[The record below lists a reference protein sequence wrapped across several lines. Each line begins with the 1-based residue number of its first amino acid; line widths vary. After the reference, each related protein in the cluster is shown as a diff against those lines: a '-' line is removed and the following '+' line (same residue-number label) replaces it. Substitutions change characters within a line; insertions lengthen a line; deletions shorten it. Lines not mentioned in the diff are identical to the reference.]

1 MLAAL
6 ALVLAAG
13 FAAERQVR
21 PGGAAW
27 AVRLLT
33 LAAAAPVLRIRRPLR
48 GRDAEL
54 ARLGLA
60 LDASKVGVWDF
71 DIGRGELVWD
81 ARMDTLY
88 GYPPA
93 GGRADTRW
101 RARLHPDDAARAEAE
116 FRDAA
121 TAGGRYASDFRV
133 VLPDGTLR
141 HVRAVGAVCPQPDG
155 ARMLGVSCD
164 VTAEA
169 ERAAALDAR
178 RRDAEAASRAKSQ
191 FLATMS
197 HEIRT
202 PMNGVIGMLDL
213 ILRSEPDPGQ
223 RERVAIA
230 RTSALHLLAILN
242 DILDHSKLEA
252 NRITLEAADANVHRL
267 ARDVVALMAA
277 GAGDRAV
284 EVAAEIA
291 PEVPVWLVCDAT
303 RLRQVLMNLVGNGVK
318 FTEAGRVELRLGYAR
333 GRLEVAVRDTGV
345 GIPEAARARLFQRFA
360 QVDPASPRGGTGLGL
375 AISRELVELMGG
387 EIAVESAPGVGSTF
401 RFSIPAPAGGEPAA
415 EQAASPLPAP
425 LPPRRVL
432 VAEDNATNRQIL
444 AAYLGMGGH
453 EVRMVTN
460 GREAL
465 AEVQRGGFDL
475 VIMDVQMPL
484 MDGITAARRIRALDG
499 PGSAIPI
506 VALTANAM
514 HGDREH
520 CLAAGMTDYVSK
532 PVSVEALYGA
542 IARCCAYSSVT
553 GTQPS
558 SGSKLSMAAAAVRV
572 SSPRSA
578 S

>member
-1 MLAAL
+1 
-6 ALVLAAG
+6 
-13 FAAERQVR
+13 
-21 PGGAAW
+21 
-27 AVRLLT
+27 
-33 LAAAAPVLRIRRPLR
+33 
-48 GRDAEL
+48 
-54 ARLGLA
+54 
-60 LDASKVGVWDF
+60 
-71 DIGRGELVWD
+71 
-81 ARMDTLY
+81 
-88 GYPPA
+88 
-93 GGRADTRW
+93 
-101 RARLHPDDAARAEAE
+101 
-116 FRDAA
+116 
-121 TAGGRYASDFRV
+121 
-133 VLPDGTLR
+133 
-141 HVRAVGAVCPQPDG
+141 
-155 ARMLGVSCD
+155 
-164 VTAEA
+164 
-169 ERAAALDAR
+169 
-178 RRDAEAASRAKSQ
+178 
-191 FLATMS
+191 
-197 HEIRT
+197 
-202 PMNGVIGMLDL
+202 MLDL

-230 RTSALHLLAILN
+230 RASALHLLAILN

-360 QVDPASPRGGTGLGL
+360 QVDPASPRGGAGLGL
-375 AISRELVELMGG
+375 AISRQLVELMGG
-387 EIAVESAPGVGSTF
+387 EISVESAPGVGSTF
-401 RFSIPAPAGGEPAA
+401 RFSIAAPAGGKPAA
-415 EQAASPLPAP
+415 EQAVSPLPAP

-432 VAEDNATNRQIL
+432 VAEDNPTNRQIL
-444 AAYLGMGGH
+444 AAYLGMAGH

-460 GREAL
+460 GLEAL

-484 MDGITAARRIRALDG
+484 MDGITATRRIRALDG
-499 PGSAIPI
+499 PWSAIPV
-506 VALTANAM
+506 VALTASAM

-520 CLAAGMTDYVSK
+520 CLAAGMTDYVTK

-553 GTQPS
+553 GVQPS
-558 SGSKLSMAAAAVRV
+558 PGSKLSIAPAAARV